1 MHDVPVKATVK
12 AANMAEAG
20 WCVWITGL
28 PGSGKSVVSGALVKL
43 LSERDVHVQLMSSDA
58 LRKVVTPRPCYSL
71 EERDVV
77 YGTLVYVASLL
88 TGNGVNVVID
98 GTGNL
103 RKYRDDARKR
113 TRRFAEVYLVCPF
126 DVCIERETRR
136 DETFS
141 APRHVYAR
149 GLEGK
154 ASNVPGVGQPYEEPL
169 MPELVLDTMRL
180 SPEECAEKI
189 AGLIEK
195 HFR

>member
-1 MHDVPVKATVK
+1 
-12 AANMAEAG
+12 
-20 WCVWITGL
+20 
-28 PGSGKSVVSGALVKL
+28 
-43 LSERDVHVQLMSSDA
+43 
-58 LRKVVTPRPCYSL
+58 
-71 EERDVV
+71 
-77 YGTLVYVASLL
+77 L
-88 TGNGVNVVID
+88 TGNGVNVVND

-113 TRRFAEVYLVCPF
+113 VKRFAEVYLVCPF
-126 DVCIERETRR
+126 DVCIERETHR

-141 APRHVYAR
+141 APRQVYAR

-169 MPELVLDTMRL
+169 MPELVLDTLRL

-189 AGLIEK
+189 VGLIEK